1 MSATTTIYVEE
12 SGTPIYTR
20 IAQALGR
27 ELTRLGHSVLIVK
40 PKAFNHESYLSF
52 IQGAPPDAVYVSNA
66 GSNVIQSRLPG
77 QPTHYFEH
85 FKGRTI
91 FLHQDNIL
99 SSQSFEQGLARLQAW
114 QRVASRSAHLC
125 IEPSNVQTLKQAGI
139 EHAAVVPHASE
150 IEATAPLI
158 ENFEHRASFVG
169 HVVPSVYRQS
179 STSASVDALL
189 HQLFAQRQA
198 DMSAPVQEAIQH
210 FSNQA
215 LDCLG
220 NSPEN
225 TAFRLAHALW
235 VRGQLMHQSLQYRGW
250 VFEQAQIDGL
260 EIFGGDPAYLHG
272 VERSLRIERE
282 HIAYQPAIYEM
293 DALSRIFRRSTV
305 NINVSSLQFDHAV
318 VNRFHDVVMAGGLCL
333 TDRRDGLAELTRHH
347 AEVSFSTVA
356 ELEDKV
362 RYYSRADKARERA
375 NLISAMQAEVVERS
389 GYPLLAREIVQSIA
403 TLSA

>member
-1 MSATTTIYVEE
+1 MSASTIYVEE

-20 IAQALGR
+20 IARALGR
-27 ELTRLGHSVLIVK
+27 ELTRLGYSVLVVK
-40 PKAFNHESYLSF
+40 PAAFNHDSYLAF
-52 IQGAPPDAVYVSNA
+52 IQGVPEDAVYVSNA
-66 GSNVIQSRLPG
+66 GSNIIQSRLPN

-85 FKGRTI
+85 FKGRVI
-91 FLHQDNIL
+91 FLHQDSLL
-99 SSQSFEQGLARLQAW
+99 SSQSFEQGLSRLQAW
-114 QRVASRSAHLC
+114 QRVAARSGHLC
-125 IEPSNVQTLKQAGI
+125 IEPGNVQVLKQAGI
-139 EHAAVVPHASE
+139 EHARFVPHASE
-150 IEATAPLI
+150 IEASTPMI

-179 STSASVDALL
+179 SGSSSVDGLL
-189 HQLFAQRQA
+189 NQLFARRQL
-198 DMSAPVQEAIQH
+198 DMAVPVHDEVLA

-225 TAFRLAHALW
+225 TAFRLAHGLW

-272 VERSLRIERE
+272 VDRALRIERE
-282 HIAYQPAIYEM
+282 GITYQPAIYDM
-293 DALSRIFRRSTV
+293 DALSRIFRRSLV

-362 RYYSRADKARERA
+362 RYYSHPDRARERA
-375 NLISAMQAEVVERS
+375 SLISAMQTEVVERS
-389 GYPLLAREIVQSIA
+389 GYPLLAREIAQSIGQLQA
-403 TLSA
+403 